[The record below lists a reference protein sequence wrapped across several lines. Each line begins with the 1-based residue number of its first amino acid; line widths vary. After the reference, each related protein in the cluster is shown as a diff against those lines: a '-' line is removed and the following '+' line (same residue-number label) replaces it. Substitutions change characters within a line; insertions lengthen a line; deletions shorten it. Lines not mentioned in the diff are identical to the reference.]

1 VLRKR
6 EEGLARRMLQF
17 QLTDPEPMLF
27 HNEAVVRDGEIVSIV
42 TSGNYGHALGGGHR
56 HGLRPLPRR
65 DAEDVLGSTY
75 EIEVAGVRH
84 AAKASLAPLYDPKS
98 ERVRM

>member
-1 VLRKR
+1 MGYV
-6 EEGLARRMLQF
+6 
-17 QLTDPEPMLF
+17 PCP
-27 HNEAVVRDGEIVSIV
+27 GE
-42 TSGNYGHALGGGHR
+42 T
-56 HGLRPLPRR
+56 
-65 DAEDVLGSTY
+65 AEDVLGSTY